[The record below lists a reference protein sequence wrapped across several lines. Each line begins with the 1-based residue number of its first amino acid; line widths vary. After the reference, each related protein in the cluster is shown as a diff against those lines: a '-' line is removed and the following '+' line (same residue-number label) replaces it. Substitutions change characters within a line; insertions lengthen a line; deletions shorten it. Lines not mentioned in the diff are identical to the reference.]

1 MARIKKV
8 HEEALK
14 AKVALESVRG
24 DLTANQIGSRYGVH
38 PTLMNRWQKE
48 LIAGAGTIFSPNQVT
63 RGARKAADHNKL
75 VADCLSR
82 SAS

>member
-8 HEEALK
+8 PGEAFK
-14 AKVALESVRG
+14 AKVVIESVCG

-38 PTLMNRWQKE
+38 PTQVNHWRKE
-48 LIAGAGTIFSPNQVT
+48 LIAGAGTIFSPNQGN
-63 RGARKAADHNKL
+63 RGARKAADHEKL
-75 VADCLSR
+75 VADCSSR